1 MTTVMTI
8 TLTFNRSYDSLTI
21 DEKPYTYDGNNKWH
35 FDYNDIFYKKIEGGG
50 GGGSLGGGGG
60 TTKYMNSFQT
70 YRDTLTSMKIE
81 LKAQTSD
88 TLNIASTFREFINL
102 TSFIIT
108 NTYNNNIYIDTGCFS
123 YCSNLIN
130 INIPNNINS
139 IPNYCFTLC
148 TSLTNINLP
157 TSITTINEGTFAGCT
172 NLITINV
179 PSNVTLIDKMA
190 FLGCINLQSIT
201 FPNNLSQINIL
212 AFGGCINLQSITFP
226 NNLSQINSLAF
237 GGCIKL
243 TTIIYNGTSLILDDT
258 DTNTSGI
265 FSNTNINYNQL
276 PFLQNYYNSIADKN
290 IYNKQFINFITF
302 AINNPSQFVE
312 NNVYIFLVARNIIQY
327 YNIKDPKK
335 FKNAMNDKQWLM
347 YFFTYYNLQNK

>member
-1 MTTVMTI
+1 
-8 TLTFNRSYDSLTI
+8 
-21 DEKPYTYDGNNKWH
+21 
-35 FDYNDIFYKKIEGGG
+35 
-50 GGGSLGGGGG
+50 
-60 TTKYMNSFQT
+60 
-70 YRDTLTSMKIE
+70 
-81 LKAQTSD
+81 
-88 TLNIASTFREFINL
+88 
-102 TSFIIT
+102 
-108 NTYNNNIYIDTGCFS
+108 
-123 YCSNLIN
+123 
-130 INIPNNINS
+130 
-139 IPNYCFTLC
+139 
-148 TSLTNINLP
+148 
-157 TSITTINEGTFAGCT
+157 
-172 NLITINV
+172 
-179 PSNVTLIDKMA
+179 MA

-258 DTNTSGI
+258 NNDTTGI

-302 AINNPSQFVE
+302 VINNPSQFVE
-312 NNVYIFLVARNIIQY
+312 NNVHIFLVARNIIQY
-327 YNIKDPKK
+327 YSIKDPKK

>member
-21 DEKPYTYDGNNKWH
+21 DEKSYTYDGNNKWH
-35 FDYNDIFYKKIEGGG
+35 FDYNDIFYKIIEG

-60 TTKYMNSFQT
+60 TTKYMDSFQT

-88 TLNIASTFREFINL
+88 TLNVGSSVNSSSHRLGIFSNFFNL

-108 NTYNNNIYIDTGCFS
+108 NTYNNTTYNNNIYIDVGCFFN
-123 YCSNLIN
+123 CSNLIN

-139 IPNYCFTLC
+139 IPNYCFVLC

-157 TSITTINEGTFAGCT
+157 TSITTINIGTFAGCT

-179 PSNVTLIDKMA
+179 PSEVTLINSMA

-201 FPNNLSQINIL
+201 FPNNLSQIN
-212 AFGGCINLQSITFP
+212 N
-226 NNLSQINSLAF
+226 LAF

-290 IYNKQFINFITF
+290 IYNKLFINTITIT
-302 AINNPSQFVE
+302 INYTHTQLE
-312 NNVYIFLVARNIIQY
+312 GEHIYIWYVARNIIQY